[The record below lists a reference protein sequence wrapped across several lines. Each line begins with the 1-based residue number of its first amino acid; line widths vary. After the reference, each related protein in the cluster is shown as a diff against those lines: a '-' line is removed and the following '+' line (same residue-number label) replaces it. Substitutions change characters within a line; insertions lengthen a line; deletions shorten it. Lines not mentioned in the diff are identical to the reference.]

1 VLLPSG
7 LALKLDH
14 QDVGRAGF
22 VRCLPNG
29 CVAQVVMDDKLLNQL
44 RTAKTATFIIFETP
58 KRGHRLPAQPEPAR
72 QRVRQAAVR
81 GGLSEQL
88 SHADYVFIQTID
100 LNGVALETLNHKADF
115 PVEFDGARVV
125 LPNRQFHPVKS
136 DGSGRGERRSDQ
148 IRANPLPPEPRQ
160 QTYPENATMG
170 INRPFLGRD
179 ITPTDHFARRYCDKL
194 GMAALD
200 MVEHERP
207 RALQRRPLN
216 ERQISPLPR
225 NKIEGPVKA
234 IDMILCY
241 RNNFDRA
248 HRSANAFDSAP
259 RGMTAKQLSWM
270 QFSDNGLF
278 S

>member
-1 VLLPSG
+1 MKS
-7 LALKLDH
+7 
-14 QDVGRAGF
+14 RAGY
-22 VRCLPNG
+22 P
-29 CVAQVVMDDKLLNQL
+29 
-44 RTAKTATFIIFETP
+44 
-58 KRGHRLPAQPEPAR
+58 RGHLKQD
-72 QRVRQAAVR
+72 
-81 GGLSEQL
+81 

-100 LNGVALETLNHKADF
+100 LNGVALQTLNRKTGLL
-115 PVEFDGARVV
+115 VELDCARVV

-148 IRANPLPPEPRQ
+148 IRANPLPAEPRQ
-160 QTYPENATMG
+160 QTYPKNATMG

-179 ITPTDHFARRYCDKL
+179 ITPTNHFARRYCDKL

-200 MVEHERP
+200 MVEHECP
-207 RALQRRPLN
+207 RILQRRAFH

-241 RNNFDRA
+241 RNNFDHA
-248 HRSANAFDSAP
+248 HRSPNAFDSAP

-270 QFSDNGLF
+270 KFPDNGLF